1 MGLINSL
8 ANRAYSTSY
17 SISFLSVS
25 MTSEITYEVSGGEV
39 PVYSPKTASVVL
51 ITAINLPLTYRC
63 KPGDSQVSILH
74 CVHTTAIERFQNRSI
89 ADVSYTGVSP
99 RAPIRPLL
107 WSEGRA
113 CLL

>member
-8 ANRAYSTSY
+8 AKRAY

-39 PVYSPKTASVVL
+39 PVYSPITATVVL
-51 ITAINLPLTYRC
+51 ITANAPPLMYHC
-63 KPGDSQVSILH
+63 KRGDTQASILH

-89 ADVSYTGVSP
+89 AEVSYTGVSP
-99 RAPIRPLL
+99 RAPIWPLL
-107 WSEGRA
+107 
-113 CLL
+113 

>member
-39 PVYSPKTASVVL
+39 PVYSPITASVVL
-51 ITAINLPLTYRC
+51 ITANVPL
-63 KPGDSQVSILH
+63 
-74 CVHTTAIERFQNRSI
+74 
-89 ADVSYTGVSP
+89 
-99 RAPIRPLL
+99 
-107 WSEGRA
+107 
-113 CLL
+113 

>member
-1 MGLINSL
+1 MGLMNTP
-8 ANRAYSTSY
+8 AMRAHVMGLGP
-17 SISFLSVS
+17 FLSVS

-51 ITAINLPLTYRC
+51 ITAINLLLTYRC
-63 KPGDSQVSILH
+63 KRGDSQVSILH

-89 ADVSYTGVSP
+89 AEVSYTGVPP

-107 WSEGRA
+107 
-113 CLL
+113 

>member
-1 MGLINSL
+1 MGLMNTP
-8 ANRAYSTSY
+8 AMRAHVMGLGP
-17 SISFLSVS
+17 FLSVS
-25 MTSEITYEVSGGEV
+25 MTSHMRYQGGEV

-63 KPGDSQVSILH
+63 KRGDSQVSILH

-89 ADVSYTGVSP
+89 AEVSYTGVSP

-107 WSEGRA
+107 
-113 CLL
+113 